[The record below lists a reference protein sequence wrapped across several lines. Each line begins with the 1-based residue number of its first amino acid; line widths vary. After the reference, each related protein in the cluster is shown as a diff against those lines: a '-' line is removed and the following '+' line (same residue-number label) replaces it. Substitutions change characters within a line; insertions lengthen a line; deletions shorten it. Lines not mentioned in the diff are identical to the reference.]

1 MAGDVASLPLA
12 DRWLVVRV
20 AGGTPRRTRAWVVEA
35 ERGLTVDLGSWPPD
49 PQASPGGRTPD
60 FPSAQLTAMAGG
72 DPAWAAVF
80 DAVQDRFG
88 MYDPLDDLTGE
99 DLRGTISYLVC
110 GWWSQDANDPLYPG
124 TLAERSDTLA
134 TLNWATSAVAP
145 DVQASRDLAVQRG
158 GQLGLA
164 TPAAQA
170 MRSVGTAGTSASGM
184 AQASPHELIADTAG
198 IVIAGGNPPLP
209 ALTLLHGSVLGV
221 LPLGPAAGADDRPA
235 AENVEVA
242 VGASGTEAFAAML
255 ALDQPADQQIA
266 DERLVA
272 AFCDGLISMLD
283 APDGLVTL
291 DQELQAAEFVSQP
304 GGSATTDR
312 LIQGDRIAAA
322 QAKAGAAAAAASQ
335 AQAAQARDQV
345 MTQERGAQFL
355 VQRTS
360 FDTISVHQ
368 QKNAPASSPAQLT
381 PRDLTVA
388 APAWQFPADPV
399 VTLRSVNR
407 SLRHGYDGRFGT
419 DGSLACRVSGEER
432 TQFAGLVDGSE
443 LVAPLGNGA
452 LPPECDRLLQE
463 LVLDDPTRL
472 QETATYAAT
481 ARSLPAEQV
490 TARLAAE
497 HALRWDTTAAPAGKD
512 LLRAVSLWAGTEP
525 SPVATTFWRQ
535 PWVPLFLEWELTLHV
550 DDQTDRWQL
559 TEVDLDVAPGATPDP
574 GPDVQE
580 IVARGRV
587 LLTSMAARQFAAKV
601 ADFINDETQRGP
613 ALAVLQPDEQAA
625 LSEVAA
631 AGALFDVLSGGLQ
644 GLREE
649 LLGLAWADAGR
660 VTVDG
665 AGSRTPPAPVA
676 APLLLRGGVA
686 SFTRMRI
693 VNAFGRT
700 IEIPPASITGAAV
713 AERLQPPPASGTAPP
728 PASRSAA
735 PTPAAPP
742 AAGSV
747 SDGQPPLLLRPR
759 LMRPSRLELNFA
771 DPAAADGTVPA
782 LATVNQVDPA
792 QAINPVCGWLLPDH
806 LDGSL
811 EVFDGAAQQL
821 GMLLEDTD
829 GRVVWEGAPG
839 LPGPAGA
846 PPAPLPSDNAGTRH
860 VVRLA
865 AGVVAADALQRNQAA
880 AGDAAQPQESALSAL
895 LRTVNTTLWT
905 VNPFGATGTEHV
917 ASLVGRPIAV
927 VRMTLLLNVLD
938 DLSTGPDAELTLDAA
953 ALAVRQ
959 AAYNRLASRQI
970 TVRLGELTRTD
981 DGVLGYVAD
990 DDYTRFTPVSPE
1002 VLAAARASGRHAGQL
1017 SVLGDGSAADPA
1029 VVPITHPFVDDSEQ
1043 PLITRPGQLVYLT
1056 VLMVPGGAAHATT
1069 GVLPRVR
1076 VQLAR
1081 DWVADALQQLSPS
1094 LRIGPVLVDPATV
1107 RLPKI
1112 TALPKDQVFTARTD
1126 ETTWH
1131 DDVIAAAT
1139 QDALL
1144 PDSPPVFR
1152 EGYVRA
1158 QQPAPQGTAP
1168 PGRRSRDQHRTGPD
1182 RDGRRAGSGL
1192 LAARPASIPV
1202 VPPPGLV
1209 RQPEDRRVRRD
1220 PPWRAPRRDSGPD
1233 RRRGRPARGPGR
1245 RPRRC
1250 RRQHGRH
1257 RNRPGRPGQHVR
1269 HARSPVGDRAAVE
1282 PARPG
1287 RGRPGPG

>member
-1 MAGDVASLPLA
+1 M
-12 DRWLVVRV
+12 
-20 AGGTPRRTRAWVVEA
+20 
-35 ERGLTVDLGSWPPD
+35 
-49 PQASPGGRTPD
+49 
-60 FPSAQLTAMAGG
+60 
-72 DPAWAAVF
+72 
-80 DAVQDRFG
+80 
-88 MYDPLDDLTGE
+88 
-99 DLRGTISYLVC
+99 
-110 GWWSQDANDPLYPG
+110 
-124 TLAERSDTLA
+124 
-134 TLNWATSAVAP
+134 AP

-170 MRSVGTAGTSASGM
+170 MQSVGTAGTSAAGM

-198 IVIAGGNPPLP
+198 TVIAGGNPPLP

-335 AQAAQARDQV
+335 AQAAQARDQA

-355 VQRTS
+355 VQRSS

-407 SLRHGYDGRFGT
+407 SLRHGYDGRFST

-463 LVLDDPTRL
+463 LVLEDPTRL

-490 TARLAAE
+490 TARLTAE

-580 IVARGRV
+580 VVARGRV

-601 ADFINDETQRGP
+601 ADFVNDETQRGP
-613 ALAVLQPDEQAA
+613 ARAVLQPDEQAA

-693 VNAFGRT
+693 VDAFGRT

-713 AERLQPPPASGTAPP
+713 AERLQPPPASG
-728 PASRSAA
+728 
-735 PTPAAPP
+735 AAPP
-742 AAGSV
+742 
-747 SDGQPPLLLRPR
+747 QLLLRPR
-759 LMRPSRLELNFA
+759 LMRPSRLELSFA
-771 DPAAADGTVPA
+771 DPAAADGIVPA
-782 LATVNQVDPA
+782 LATVDQVDPA

-821 GMLLEDTD
+821 GMLLEDTG

-865 AGVVAADALQRNQAA
+865 AGVVAADALQRNQAGA
-880 AGDAAQPQESALSAL
+880 AGAAAQPQESALSAL
-895 LRTVNTTLWT
+895 LRTVDTTLWT
-905 VNPFGATGTEHV
+905 VDPFGATGTEHV

-927 VRMTLLLNVLD
+927 VRMTLLLDVLD

-981 DGVLGYVAD
+981 DGVLGYFAN

-1002 VLAAARASGRHAGQL
+1002 VLAAARASGRHTGQL

-1081 DWVADALQQLSPS
+1081 DWVADALQQLTPS
-1094 LRIGPVLVDPATV
+1094 FRIGPVLVDPATV

-1144 PDSPPVFR
+1144 PDNPPLFR
-1152 EGYVRA
+1152 EGYHPGA
-1158 QQPAPQGTAP
+1158 AAGAAGASTAGAAPQGT
-1168 PGRRSRDQHRTGPD
+1168 
-1182 RDGRRAGSGL
+1182 GS
-1192 LAARPASIPV
+1192 
-1202 VPPPGLV
+1202 
-1209 RQPEDRRVRRD
+1209 
-1220 PPWRAPRRDSGPD
+1220 
-1233 RRRGRPARGPGR
+1233 
-1245 RPRRC
+1245 
-1250 RRQHGRH
+1250 
-1257 RNRPGRPGQHVR
+1257 
-1269 HARSPVGDRAAVE
+1269 
-1282 PARPG
+1282 
-1287 RGRPGPG
+1287 